1 MAIFGDAAF
10 WVAVAFFLF
19 IGLVVYLKLP
29 GMITKLLDERAA
41 KIGNELEEA
50 QRLREEAQALFA
62 EYQRKTRNADKE
74 AEDIVTF
81 AKKEAARQAEQA
93 KIALEELISRRAA
106 MAEAKIARAE
116 AQAIQDVRNAA
127 VDLAAA
133 TAERLLAEEV
143 SGPKAD
149 ALVQSSIAELKG
161 KLH

>member
-1 MAIFGDAAF
+1 MAIFGDAVF

-116 AQAIQDVRNAA
+116 AQAIQDVRDAA